1 MKAVIETSSG
11 KGLDLL
17 NPDPDVID
25 LKSIALGLSRQSRF
39 AGQGKKFYSVAEHS
53 LLVFHLSR
61 GYLDQEVLS
70 EAEQKLALMHDAHE
84 AFIRDIS
91 APLKKHLPDYNQV
104 TKRLD
109 IAIEKR
115 FNLDSFENKNVDRI
129 DKLALSIEVPRIMNY
144 QKDNWSSPIDESFID
159 VDLDPIELLS
169 GFIYNPNLEYQPN
182 QIYDL
187 FYNELLI
194 VF

>member
-1 MKAVIETSSG
+1 MKAVIELSSG

-17 NPDPDVID
+17 NPDPDSIE
-25 LKSIALGLSRQSRF
+25 LKDIALGLSRQSRL
-39 AGQGKKFYSVAEHS
+39 AGRGNRFYSVTEHS
-53 LLVFHLSR
+53 LLVFHLLR
-61 GYLDQEVLS
+61 VYLNQEILT

-109 IAIEKR
+109 LALEKR
-115 FNLDSFENKNVDRI
+115 FNLESFKNENVDRI

-144 QKDNWSSPIDESFID
+144 QKDNWSSRIDERFIEAE
-159 VDLDPIELLS
+159 LKPIKLLS

-187 FYNELLI
+187 FYSELLAA
-194 VF
+194 F